1 MNFSII
7 LTKNILMDTVI
18 VASVVNVSAQVRS
31 ILMLNGTKFKILKD
45 TIEIV
50 LNFMD
55 LDITLRQDKSITIE
69 ENVNEVQIEK

>member
-1 MNFSII
+1 
-7 LTKNILMDTVI
+7 MDTVI